1 MTTSAS
7 PAVARLSPDVGDDR
21 GGERSSAR
29 AARAIEWCAR
39 FSVHFAKSF
48 VLTAFTYL
56 VMLTGYQACKWEPF
70 FAPHALP
77 MTAIDRAI
85 PFIPETVWAYGTVS
99 YATLLLYLILKKPA
113 DARRLFVSLVVG
125 SFFCTLVFALY
136 PTIYP
141 RELYPTPSGTSLT
154 IQRLA
159 ELRDA
164 DSPANCMP
172 SLHVV
177 IATCLAL
184 FFAEKERHRALRV
197 AGPIWAALVMFTTLT
212 TKQHY
217 LIDIP
222 TGMVAGALGYGIARW
237 AGKRGLPYWRSET
250 RPLDPAL
257 GEDHASI
264 DALLKNVEAHQ
275 WSLDDLALDAPGPAL
290 GRPMVRLLNHI
301 IYIEEIAA
309 RNFKFLGQAA
319 RDPRIKRL
327 YALFED
333 EEYRHAEGLRK
344 ILLSRGGWLE
354 RPGLGNALVL
364 AQQPTLD
371 PASDADAVLVAVSNP
386 VFETFLDAGTI
397 PFLRTHPALRSEAF
411 DELVRRICKDEAAH
425 IGLNWILSRQAARS
439 RVRFR
444 YLLNPAILRG
454 MLAIPFMSLDV
465 YALAHQLGFEFST
478 LRPPFSKLWR
488 LHRRYPE
495 LASYPMWMVF
505 RLFVVCGYVAVRVT
519 HVLAKLRLLF
529 IRFWT
534 FFSRI
539 TDGIAWLFFGGALLE
554 EQGLPY
560 VDLIPRKG
568 AAAAPRRSA
577 R

>member
-1 MTTSAS
+1 MTASALPGRGLPEPGVDRAS
-7 PAVARLSPDVGDDR
+7 GGAADDGSGR
-21 GGERSSAR
+21 VERAL
-29 AARAIEWCAR
+29 EWCAQ
-39 FSVHFAKSF
+39 SAVWFAKSF
-48 VLTAFTYL
+48 VLCAFTYL

-70 FAPHALP
+70 FTAHALP
-77 MTAIDRAI
+77 MTPIDRAI
-85 PFIPETVWAYGTVS
+85 PFVPETVWIYGTVS
-99 YATLLLYLILKKPA
+99 YATLFLYLLLKKQA
-113 DARRLFVSLVVG
+113 DARRLFLSLVIG

-136 PTIYP
+136 PTTYP
-141 RELYPTPSGTSLT
+141 RDLYPTPAGTSLT
-154 IQRLA
+154 IERLA
-159 ELRDA
+159 NLRAA
-164 DSPANCMP
+164 DDPSNCMP

-184 FFAEKERHRALRV
+184 FFVERERHRALRI
-197 AGPIWAALVMFTTLT
+197 AGPIWAAVVMFSTLT

-217 LIDIP
+217 VVDIP
-222 TGMVAGALGYGIARW
+222 TGFVAGSLGYLIARW
-237 AGKRGLPYWRSET
+237 AQRVGLPYWQSRT
-250 RPLDPAL
+250 RPLDPQQ
-257 GEDHASI
+257 GEDHAAI
-264 DALLKNVEAHQ
+264 DTLLKNVEAHQ
-275 WSLDDLALDAPGPAL
+275 WSLADLDLEAKGPPL
-290 GRPMVRLLNHI
+290 TRPMVRLLNHI

-309 RNFKFLGQAA
+309 RNFRFLGRAA
-319 RDPRIKRL
+319 SDPRIKRL

-364 AQQPTLD
+364 AQQRTLD
-371 PASDADAVLVAVSNP
+371 PTSDADAVLVAVSNP

-397 PFLRTHPALRSEAF
+397 PFLKGHRDLASPAF
-411 DELVRRICKDEAAH
+411 DELVRRVCKDEAAH

-444 YLLNPAILRG
+444 YLFNPAILRG

-495 LASYPMWMVF
+495 LGRYPMWLVF

-519 HVLAKLRLLF
+519 HVLAKMRLLF
-529 IRFWT
+529 IWFWT
-534 FFSRI
+534 MFSRV

-554 EQGLPY
+554 DHGLPR
-560 VDLIPRKG
+560 VRLVPKKG
-568 AAAAPRRSA
+568 APR
-577 R
+577 

>member
-1 MTTSAS
+1 MGRAGGADAGSS
-7 PAVARLSPDVGDDR
+7 RIARG
-21 GGERSSAR
+21 
-29 AARAIEWCAR
+29 IEWCAR
-39 FSVHFAKSF
+39 ASIHFAKSF
-48 VLTAFTYL
+48 VLCAFTYL
-56 VMLTGYQACKWEPF
+56 VMLTGYQACKWQPF
-70 FAPHALP
+70 FTPNRLP
-77 MTAIDRAI
+77 MTPVDLAI
-85 PFIPETVWAYGTVS
+85 PFIPETVWIYGTVS
-99 YATLLLYLILKKPA
+99 YATLFLYLILKKPA
-113 DARRLFVSLVVG
+113 DMRRLFLSLVVG

-136 PTIYP
+136 PTVYP
-141 RELYPTPSGTSLT
+141 RGMYPTPEGTSLT

-159 ELRDA
+159 DLRAA
-164 DSPANCMP
+164 DNAMNCMP

-184 FFAEKERHRALRV
+184 FFIERERHAALRV
-197 AGPIWAALVMFTTLT
+197 AGPIWAAVVMFTTLT

-222 TGMVAGALGYGIARW
+222 TGIVAGAMGYLIARW
-237 AGKRGLPYWRSET
+237 AQRVGLPYWRSRT
-250 RPLDPAL
+250 KPLEPRL

-275 WSLDDLALDAPGPAL
+275 WSLSDLDLEAPGPKLA
-290 GRPMVRLLNHI
+290 RPMVRLLNHI

-309 RNFKFLGQAA
+309 RNFRFLAQAA
-319 RDPRIKRL
+319 EDPRIKRL
-327 YALFED
+327 YELFED
-333 EEYRHAEGLRK
+333 EEHRHAEGLRK

-364 AQQPTLD
+364 SQQRHLD
-371 PASDADAVLVAVSNP
+371 PTSDADAVLVAVSNP

-397 PFLRTHPALRSEAF
+397 PFLKGHPDLRSGAF

-444 YLLNPAILRG
+444 YLFNPAILRG

-495 LASYPMWMVF
+495 LGRYPMWLVF

-519 HVLAKLRLLF
+519 HVLAKMRVLF

-534 FFSRI
+534 LFSRV
-539 TDGIAWLFFGGALLE
+539 TDAIAWLFFGGALL
-554 EQGLPY
+554 QDHGLPH
-560 VDLIPRKG
+560 VDLVPGKK
-568 AAAAPRRSA
+568 A